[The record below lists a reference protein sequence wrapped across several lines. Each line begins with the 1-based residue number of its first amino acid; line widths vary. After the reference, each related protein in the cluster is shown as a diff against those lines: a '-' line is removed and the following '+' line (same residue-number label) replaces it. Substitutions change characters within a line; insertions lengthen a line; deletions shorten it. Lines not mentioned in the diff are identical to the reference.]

1 MFDFLL
7 ILRSLIEHLL
17 LDAIGIIRGCIY
29 GDCYSSMPHLFYQ
42 ALHKLRASCN
52 TQYFCTR
59 MLRIFHFFELEGN
72 EFENIFIFISSI
84 MGYIHQRLQLC
95 LKNKPHLAQLGL
107 SRKYKLIFRIKNWLF
122 FGFEQ

>member
-29 GDCYSSMPHLFYQ
+29 GDCYTRMPHLFYQ

-84 MGYIHQRLQLC
+84 MGYIHQRL
-95 LKNKPHLAQLGL
+95 
-107 SRKYKLIFRIKNWLF
+107 
-122 FGFEQ
+122 